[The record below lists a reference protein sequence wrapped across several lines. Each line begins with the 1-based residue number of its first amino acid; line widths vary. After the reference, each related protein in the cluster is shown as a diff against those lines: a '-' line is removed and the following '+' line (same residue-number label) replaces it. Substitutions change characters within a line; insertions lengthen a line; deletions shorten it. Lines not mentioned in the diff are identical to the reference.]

1 MKVCG
6 WYRSVMSRAERERAC
21 GRAQVGE
28 RPGERVGRFAC
39 MTTSPSE
46 PVDNPQLP
54 DDAETDD
61 DQDSE
66 PTSTAPAENNP
77 TVPDPPD

>member
-1 MKVCG
+1 
-6 WYRSVMSRAERERAC
+6 
-21 GRAQVGE
+21 
-28 RPGERVGRFAC
+28 

-46 PVDNPQLP
+46 PVDNAQLP
-54 DDAETDD
+54 DVSELSSGDGAPGADELPARSEQTDGGVV

-66 PTSTAPAENNP
+66 PTSTAPAEDNP

>member
-1 MKVCG
+1 
-6 WYRSVMSRAERERAC
+6 
-21 GRAQVGE
+21 
-28 RPGERVGRFAC
+28 

-54 DDAETDD
+54 DDAEIEDN

>member
-1 MKVCG
+1 
-6 WYRSVMSRAERERAC
+6 
-21 GRAQVGE
+21 
-28 RPGERVGRFAC
+28 

-54 DDAETDD
+54 DDADPSEVSEQSGDTGR

-66 PTSTAPAENNP
+66 PTSTAAAEDNP
-77 TVPDPPD
+77 TITDPPD

>member
-1 MKVCG
+1 
-6 WYRSVMSRAERERAC
+6 
-21 GRAQVGE
+21 
-28 RPGERVGRFAC
+28 

-46 PVDNPQLP
+46 PVDNAQVSEPDELP
-54 DDAETDD
+54 SGGYKDDILSDGNDSADEV

-66 PTSTAPAENNP
+66 PTSTAPAEDNP

>member
-1 MKVCG
+1 
-6 WYRSVMSRAERERAC
+6 
-21 GRAQVGE
+21 
-28 RPGERVGRFAC
+28 

-46 PVDNPQLP
+46 PVDNAQVSDADELP
-54 DDAETDD
+54 SGGYKDDILSDGRDSSDETD
-61 DQDSE
+61 QDAE

>member
-1 MKVCG
+1 
-6 WYRSVMSRAERERAC
+6 
-21 GRAQVGE
+21 
-28 RPGERVGRFAC
+28 

-46 PVDNPQLP
+46 PVDNPQPP
-54 DDAETDD
+54 DDAER

-66 PTSTAPAENNP
+66 PTSTAPAEDNP

>member
-1 MKVCG
+1 
-6 WYRSVMSRAERERAC
+6 
-21 GRAQVGE
+21 
-28 RPGERVGRFAC
+28 

-54 DDAETDD
+54 DDDEH

-66 PTSTAPAENNP
+66 PTSTAPAEDNP

>member
-1 MKVCG
+1 
-6 WYRSVMSRAERERAC
+6 
-21 GRAQVGE
+21 
-28 RPGERVGRFAC
+28 

-54 DDAETDD
+54 DETDGSD
-61 DQDSE
+61 DTEQDQDSE
-66 PTSTAPAENNP
+66 PTSTAPAEDNP

>member
-1 MKVCG
+1 
-6 WYRSVMSRAERERAC
+6 
-21 GRAQVGE
+21 
-28 RPGERVGRFAC
+28 

-54 DDAETDD
+54 DDADPGNGDGDPSGEQ
-61 DQDSE
+61 DQDAE
-66 PTSTAPAENNP
+66 PTSTAPAEDNP

>member
-1 MKVCG
+1 
-6 WYRSVMSRAERERAC
+6 
-21 GRAQVGE
+21 
-28 RPGERVGRFAC
+28 

-54 DDAETDD
+54 DDAGASDGTAQSGDTDG
-61 DQDSE
+61 DQDAE
-66 PTSTAPAENNP
+66 PTSTAPAEDNP

>member
-1 MKVCG
+1 
-6 WYRSVMSRAERERAC
+6 
-21 GRAQVGE
+21 
-28 RPGERVGRFAC
+28 

-46 PVDNPQLP
+46 PVDNAQLP
-54 DDAETDD
+54 DDDHEP

-66 PTSTAPAENNP
+66 PTSTAPAEDNP

>member
-1 MKVCG
+1 
-6 WYRSVMSRAERERAC
+6 
-21 GRAQVGE
+21 
-28 RPGERVGRFAC
+28 

-54 DDAETDD
+54 DDADPSGGDSSTSDVEH
-61 DQDSE
+61 DQDAE
-66 PTSTAPAENNP
+66 PTSTAPAEDNP

>member
-1 MKVCG
+1 MVET
-6 WYRSVMSRAERERAC
+6 A
-21 GRAQVGE
+21 
-28 RPGERVGRFAC
+28 

-46 PVDNPQLP
+46 PVDNAQTSEAAN
-54 DDAETDD
+54 DDILSDGIDAPNEV

-77 TVPDPPD
+77 TVPDPPN

>member
-1 MKVCG
+1 
-6 WYRSVMSRAERERAC
+6 
-21 GRAQVGE
+21 
-28 RPGERVGRFAC
+28 

-46 PVDNPQLP
+46 PVDNPQVP
-54 DDAETDD
+54 DDQDPNGGTEH

>member
-1 MKVCG
+1 
-6 WYRSVMSRAERERAC
+6 
-21 GRAQVGE
+21 
-28 RPGERVGRFAC
+28 

-54 DDAETDD
+54 DDAEIED

-66 PTSTAPAENNP
+66 PTSTAPAEDNP